1 VASGAL
7 TVGLVP
13 TKLKDSRVT
22 TKLTDDQLHDAIL
35 ALVDSANR
43 GQAGDSPLNRL
54 QVRINDH
61 YGGDLHDPE
70 EVLRQVSELVL
81 GGLEITDAAGE
92 RRRISFDG
100 GQLARAFADATM
112 LEFMK
117 VEISYIIL
125 GALGEFIFARTEVGA
140 ATQDVRET
148 LESLQGLVEGHL
160 SERINT
166 LGGQTQQRIIALLRE
181 ALGEETE
188 RKLIR
193 IEQEDRRR
201 KKQMIRDLTRQV
213 LDAFG
218 EGMEEFLTD
227 KDRFQ
232 KRAEEGFEGATSLP
246 AFNRI
251 LEQNLCRIFDL
262 IWALRFK
269 GAIEQV
275 LTEYE
280 TQRAI
285 SGFDVIRA
293 LDYSQSRVIPQA
305 REAFVG
311 MLMGTYKPRARFVRG
326 SSMIAAKVDTRRR

>member
-1 VASGAL
+1 M
-7 TVGLVP
+7 TQ
-13 TKLKDSRVT
+13 KLNDE
-22 TKLTDDQLHDAIL
+22 QLQDAIL
-35 ALVDSANR
+35 ALVEGA
-43 GQAGDSPLNRL
+43 AGDAGVGSPMNRL
-54 QVRINDH
+54 QVRISDGA
-61 YGGDLHDPE
+61 GGELHDPE

-100 GQLARAFADATM
+100 GQLACAFSDSTM

-140 ATQDVRET
+140 ASQDVRET
-148 LESLQGLVEGHL
+148 METLLMLVEGHL

-166 LGGQTQQRIIALLRE
+166 LGGRTQQRLMTVLRE
-181 ALGEETE
+181 ALSEETE
-188 RKLIR
+188 KKLIR

-201 KKQMIRDLTRQV
+201 KKHLIRDLTGQV
-213 LDAFG
+213 LEAFE
-218 EGMEEFLTD
+218 EGMEQFLRD
-227 KDRFQ
+227 KDGFQ
-232 KRAEEGFEGATSLP
+232 RQAEVGFDEATSLP

-251 LEQNLCRIFDL
+251 LEQNLRKIFDL

-269 GAIEQV
+269 ASIENV

-280 TQRAI
+280 IKRAI
-285 SGFDVIRA
+285 SGFDVVRA

-305 REAFVG
+305 RDAFVG

-326 SSMIAAKVDTRRR
+326 ASMVAAKVNTRFR